1 MTEQR
6 KANIIELFDGAK
18 DQKEQIELMTKMG
31 FGTKREIIDL
41 LHETGRALD
50 IAIRRPATK
59 KEEPKEEV
67 QETPKEEK
75 EERQLPI
82 PQDVKQLLMEELE
95 GIESAIQDVEAI
107 IADREKE
114 KKRLETL
121 YKHVVEVLGQ

>member
-1 MTEQR
+1 MV
-6 KANIIELFDGAK
+6 
-18 DQKEQIELMTKMG
+18 G
-31 FGTKREIIDL
+31 FLKTTLKVKY
-41 LHETGRALD
+41 
-50 IAIRRPATK
+50 PK

-67 QETPKEEK
+67 QEAPKEEK

>member
-1 MTEQR
+1 MIYFT
-6 KANIIELFDGAK
+6 
-18 DQKEQIELMTKMG
+18 
-31 FGTKREIIDL
+31 
-41 LHETGRALD
+41 
-50 IAIRRPATK
+50 RPDAHWTSPSEDRQQK
-59 KEEPKEEV
+59 KEEPKEKV

>member
-50 IAIRRPATK
+50 IIIRRPATK

>member
-50 IAIRRPATK
+50 ITIRRPATK

-67 QETPKEEK
+67 QETPEEEK